1 MASDLLRSGRYNP
14 CQGCPDRYTACSDHC
29 TKPDFQDWKAEQDT
43 IRRNKAAYNCMNDY
57 VFRQSERNRR
67 ERK

>member
-1 MASDLLRSGRYNP
+1 MSQTNNP
-14 CQGCPDRYTACSDHC
+14 CENCTQECPDRYTACSDHC